1 MLFPR
6 NKTCFKTRRSV
17 IFWLVCLCIVVQL
30 TLSQRVPSVSQKID
44 LDEFLDSFSSYNM
57 YTVTQKATN
66 GSVLAYVTPWNKRGF
81 ELAETFAAKFTLIS
95 PVWFQVLGRKKAYS
109 VTGLPE
115 VNKDWMARLKA
126 VNPSIKI
133 VPRFDFR
140 EWQAPDFADTLG
152 DRSGAEQC
160 LANILRILKH
170 YEFDGAVIELWSF
183 FVGAPEESLYNFIE
197 LIGQSLRDIK
207 MVTVLV
213 IPPPVYRGELP
224 GRFTKKQFERLRNHV
239 DYFSLMTYDYS
250 PPSGPGPNSPI
261 SWVEKCILHF
271 VPHGSHKAAEKR
283 AQILT
288 GFNFYGLH
296 HIPER
301 RFGDYILGHQ
311 FVHIVN
317 QSRADFIWDSTVA
330 EHYLKFRDDNGHE
343 NFVYYPTVASISRR
357 IDLVEYL
364 GTGISI
370 WEIGQG
376 LDSFFSLF

>member
-1 MLFPR
+1 MNLHSVLLFELPLS
-6 NKTCFKTRRSV
+6 TRTPTAR
-17 IFWLVCLCIVVQL
+17 
-30 TLSQRVPSVSQKID
+30 TPTVSTTKVD

-81 ELAETFAAKFTLIS
+81 ELAETFASKFTLIS

-115 VNKDWMARLKA
+115 VNKDWMARLKSI
-126 VNPSIKI
+126 NPSIKI

-140 EWQAPDFADTLG
+140 EWQASDFADTLG
-152 DRSGAEQC
+152 DRSAAEQC
-160 LANILRILKH
+160 LANVLRILKH
-170 YEFDGAVIELWSF
+170 YELDGAVIELWSF
-183 FVGAPEESLYNFIE
+183 FVGAPEESLHNFIE
-197 LIGQSLRDIK
+197 LIGQSLRDIN

-213 IPPPVYRGELP
+213 IPPPVYRG
-224 GRFTKKQFERLRNHV
+224 
-239 DYFSLMTYDYS
+239 
-250 PPSGPGPNSPI
+250 PGPNSPI
-261 SWVEKCILHF
+261 NWVEKCILHL

-317 QSRADFIWDSTVA
+317 QSRADFIWDSTA
-330 EHYLKFRDDNGHE
+330 SEHYLKFRDENGHE

-357 IDLVEYL
+357 IDLVEHL